1 MSNVGLSM
9 QGSPAGDGGGD
20 SPKPPRKKKRSGL
33 AVGIV
38 LVVALAALAAV
49 GYGGYLVF
57 DRIQAAAPG
66 ADYPGPGSGE
76 VVVEVQTGE
85 SLSAIGNTLFEAD
98 VVASVDAFA
107 KAATA
112 NEDATSIT
120 PGSYLML
127 EQMSAAGAVERLLDP
142 AARNENVVLIQE
154 GLRSDQVVAQ
164 LSEATGIPKRNFER
178 VIASPQQLPLPKW
191 AKGTGES
198 RAEGFLFPAT
208 YQFEKDSTAETIL
221 NAMVARFDEVAG
233 ETNFVA
239 EAKKTKYSPY
249 ETLIIAS
256 LVQAEGV
263 GDDYAEIASAI
274 INRLNPETDGG
285 TFGLLQVDA
294 TLNYIF
300 RQAESNF
307 TNTELDSNSPYNTYK
322 VAGLPPTPINSPG
335 RVAIEAALNPADTD
349 YAYWAHGPEGQT
361 CLAATLGEHERNL
374 AGKCSWTG

>member
-9 QGSPAGDGGGD
+9 QDSPSGDGGAPI
-20 SPKPPRKKKRSGL
+20 SNRPNKKRNGLAIKIVLIVVLGGL
-33 AVGIV
+33 AV
-38 LVVALAALAAV
+38 V
-49 GYGGYLVF
+49 GYGGYLVYE
-57 DRIQAAAPG
+57 RLQASAPA

-76 VVVEVQTGE
+76 VVIEVQTGDL
-85 SLSAIGNTLFEAD
+85 LSAIGNTLFKAD
-98 VVASVDAFA
+98 VVGSVEAFA
-107 KAATA
+107 QAATA
-112 NEDATSIT
+112 NKDAIGIT

-127 EQMSAAGAVERLLDP
+127 KKMSAAGAVERLLDP

-164 LSEATGIPKRNFER
+164 LSEATGIRERQFEQ
-178 VIASPQQLPLPKW
+178 VIASPSKLPLPSW

-221 NAMVARFDEVAG
+221 NAMVARFNEVALQ
-233 ETNFVA
+233 TNFEA
-239 EAKKTKYSPY
+239 EAKKTEYSPY
-249 ETLIIAS
+249 EVLIISS
-256 LVQAEGV
+256 LVQAEGI

-274 INRLNPETDGG
+274 YNRLDPDTDGG

-300 RQAESNF
+300 RQAKSNF
-307 TNTELDSNSPYNTYK
+307 TNTELASNSPYNTYK

-335 RVAIEAALNPADTD
+335 QVAIEAALDPADTSF
-349 YAYWAHGPEGQT
+349 AYWAHGAEGQS
-361 CLAATLGEHERNL
+361 CFAETLSEHNQNL
-374 AGKCSWTG
+374 AGKCSWTN

>member
-9 QGSPAGDGGGD
+9 QGSPVGDGGG
-20 SPKPPRKKKRSGL
+20 PAPRGPKKKRSGL

-38 LVVALAALAAV
+38 LLVVFGGVAV
-49 GYGGYLVF
+49 LGFGAYWVY
-57 DRIQAAAPG
+57 DRVQASAPG

-76 VVVEVQTGE
+76 VVIEVQTGE

-112 NEDATSIT
+112 NEEATGIT

-127 EQMSAAGAVERLLDP
+127 EQMSGAGAVERLLDP
-142 AARNENVVLIQE
+142 EARNENVVLIQE
-154 GLRSDQVVAQ
+154 GLRSDQIVAQ
-164 LSEATGIPKRNFER
+164 LSDATGIPKRNFEQ
-178 VIASPQQLPLPKW
+178 VIASPQLLPLPKW
-191 AKGTGES
+191 AKGTGEA

-208 YQFEKDSTAETIL
+208 YQFEKDATAETML
-221 NAMVARFDEVAG
+221 NAMVDRFNEVAA
-233 ETNFVA
+233 ETDFVA

-249 ETLIIAS
+249 EMLIIAS

-263 GDDYAEIASAI
+263 GDDYKQISSAI
-274 INRLNPETDGG
+274 YNRLNPETDGG

-307 TNTELDSNSPYNTYK
+307 TNSELDSSSPYNTYK
-322 VAGLPPTPINSPG
+322 FAGLPPTPINSPG
-335 RVAIEAALNPADTD
+335 RVAIEAALDPDDTD
-349 YAYWAHGPEGQT
+349 YAYWAHGKEGQT
-361 CLAATLGEHERNL
+361 CLAATLAEHEQNL
-374 AGKCSWTG
+374 AGKCSWTD